1 MTATMVWIVAAVLA
15 ALLVGLV
22 LGMRLAR
29 RRRVTVP
36 VDDPRTGDVDWA
48 SLRYVERIWELP
60 PPGSPTPSDTPAAG

>member
-1 MTATMVWIVAAVLA
+1 MSTSIVVLA
-15 ALLVGLV
+15 LAVALALLIGLV

-29 RRRVTVP
+29 RRRVAVP

-60 PPGSPTPSDTPAAG
+60 PADAGAPSEPPAVR